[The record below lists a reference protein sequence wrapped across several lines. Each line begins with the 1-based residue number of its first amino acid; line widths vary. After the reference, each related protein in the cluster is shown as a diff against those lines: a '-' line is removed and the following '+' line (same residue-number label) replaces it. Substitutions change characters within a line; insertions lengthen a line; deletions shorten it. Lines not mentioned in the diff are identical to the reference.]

1 MRPEIVVTDKPEA
14 SDREAI
20 LAGLIADSEGK
31 AGSGHFTPLAILL
44 RDPGSGATIGGLW
57 GHTLYNWLF
66 VELICVPP
74 ELRGQDMGTELMSR
88 AEAIARER
96 GCVGARLDTFEFQ
109 APGFYEK
116 LGYTRFGRIDD
127 HPRGYS
133 RFFMQKRL

>member
-1 MRPEIVVTDKPEA
+1 MGVAWGNCPA
-14 SDREAI
+14 A
-20 LAGLIADSEGK
+20 AGGNSW
-31 AGSGHFTPLAILL
+31 
-44 RDPGSGATIGGLW
+44 RW
-57 GHTLYNWLF
+57 WLGD
-66 VELICVPP
+66 EP
-74 ELRGQDMGTELMSR
+74 
-88 AEAIARER
+88 R